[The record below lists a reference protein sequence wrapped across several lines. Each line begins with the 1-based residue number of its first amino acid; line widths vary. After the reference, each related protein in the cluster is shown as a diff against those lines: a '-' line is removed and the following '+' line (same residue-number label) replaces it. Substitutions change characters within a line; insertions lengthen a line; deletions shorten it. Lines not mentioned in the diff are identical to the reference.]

1 MQALIIR
8 AASSADLP
16 ELTRLWHEK
25 AVLAQQFDRRLLLTP
40 DASTRWSAMV
50 ADWMLDRDCCIFV
63 AERGSDLL
71 GFAIGAIRPSLPGFM
86 PELIGHITDLTVDAH
101 AHQGGVGRLLLAELG
116 IWFRTRQVQH
126 TIVHVARRQAVEQ
139 AFWRSQGAT
148 EWIDLMWMKL

>member
-8 AASSADLP
+8 AASSDDLP

-25 AVLAQQFDRRLLLTP
+25 AVLAQQFDRRLLLAP
-40 DASTRWSAMV
+40 DASVRWSAMV
-50 ADWMLDRDCCIFV
+50 SDWLADSDCSIFV
-63 AERGSDLL
+63 AERRSDLL
-71 GFAIGAIRPSLPGFM
+71 GFAIGAIRPALPGFM
-86 PELIGHITDLTVDAH
+86 PEVVGHITDLIVDAH

-116 IWFRTRQVQH
+116 VWFKARQVQH
-126 TIVHVARRQAVEQ
+126 IIVHVARRQAVEQ